1 MLGSVVVTAV
11 LELLKVAVVIG
22 VLELDGVAV
31 VDTTV
36 VSLVPLEGEVVSVK
50 GSSRL
55 VLVEE

>member
-1 MLGSVVVTAV
+1 VLGSVVVTAV

-22 VLELDGVAV
+22 VLELDGVNV